1 MLKKVEGIP
10 VILILSGLLLLTFS
24 ACQTGSE
31 DRNALNNQTQIELR
45 PVQVKVYKVT
55 GQRIA
60 EKLTYTAVLE
70 AWKNRS

>member
-70 AWKNRS
+70 AWKNRL